1 MTTSIRSSD
10 FLEWFF
16 KPAHGCS
23 YCASDRFG
31 MDKNGRVKCF
41 DDVVV
46 GDRDLLEKKIAAIR
60 MAGPEKL
67 QVVLCSSIFY
77 DISFPV
83 SL

>member
-1 MTTSIRSSD
+1 
-10 FLEWFF
+10 
-16 KPAHGCS
+16 
-23 YCASDRFG
+23 